1 LFLEFKLL
9 FLPQILEELGTMPK
23 KKLKREDQHSE
34 LMLKKKELILEEL
47 RKT

>member
-1 LFLEFKLL
+1 LL
-9 FLPQILEELGTMPK
+9 FLLQILEELGITPK
-23 KKLKREDQHSE
+23 KKLKREDLHSE